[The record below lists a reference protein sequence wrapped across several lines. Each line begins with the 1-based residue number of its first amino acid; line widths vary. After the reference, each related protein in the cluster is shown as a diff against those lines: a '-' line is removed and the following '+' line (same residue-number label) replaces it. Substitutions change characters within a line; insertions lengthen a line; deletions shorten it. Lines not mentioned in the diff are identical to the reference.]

1 MDIKYLYLRI
11 WDQKMN
17 IRHENHTDFKE
28 IESLIYRA
36 FMNHPH
42 HEPGATPTEHLIV
55 NKLRDVNALSLS
67 LVCEDE
73 TGTIGHI
80 AFSPVLIDGEK
91 SFWLGLGPVSV
102 MPDRQ
107 GEGIGGAL
115 IREGILQLQSQGI
128 EGLVLLGE
136 PEYYGRFG
144 FVSEPNLTLP
154 NVPPEYFLTL
164 ALSNDVPTGEVAY
177 HSAFFDN

>member
-1 MDIKYLYLRI
+1 MK
-11 WDQKMN
+11 
-17 IRHENHTDFKE
+17 IRHENHSDIKE

-73 TGTIGHI
+73 TGIIGHI
-80 AFSPVLIDGEK
+80 AFSPILINGEE
-91 SFWLGLGPVSV
+91 SHWCGLGPVSV
-102 MPDRQ
+102 IPERQ

-115 IREGILQLQSQGI
+115 IREGMSQLKSQDI

-144 FVSEPNLTLP
+144 FVSQPKLTLADA
-154 NVPPEYFLTL
+154 PPEYFL
-164 ALSNDVPTGEVAY
+164 ALSLSNNTPTGEVAY